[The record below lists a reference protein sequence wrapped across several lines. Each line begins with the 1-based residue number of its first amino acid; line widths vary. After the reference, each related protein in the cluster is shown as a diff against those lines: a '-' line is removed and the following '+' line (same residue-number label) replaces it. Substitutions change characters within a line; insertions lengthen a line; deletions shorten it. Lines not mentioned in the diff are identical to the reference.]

1 MREATGITSPRFASN
16 VVAIELHKVV
26 AMPGNW
32 MLIVLVAAM
41 GCSSTHDPSSGGHDA
56 GHEDA
61 LEDVGTDAASD
72 DTAIMSDTGTAAD
85 APSGKPA
92 TPTITNVMPMAG
104 AWHVTWAANDTALT
118 KIELWRSNDGAAATL
133 VKTFAGNAKDWH
145 DAAAPGTTVKY
156 CWTVKT
162 FRGTEASDLSPEK
175 CNK

>member
-1 MREATGITSPRFASN
+1 
-16 VVAIELHKVV
+16 
-26 AMPGNW
+26 
-32 MLIVLVAAM
+32 MLRYGTLMVLVAAT
-41 GCSSTHDPSSGGHDA
+41 GCSSTHDPSTEGHDA
-56 GHEDA
+56 AHDDA
-61 LEDVGTDAASD
+61 LVDGGTDSPSD
-72 DTAIMSDTGTAAD
+72 DTGTVPDTGGPSD

-104 AWHVTWAANDTALT
+104 AWHVTFTANDSGLT

-133 VKTFAGNAKDWH
+133 VKTFAGTAKDWH

-162 FRGTEASDLSPEK
+162 FRGTDASEPSAEK